1 MGGRATYNL
10 YKGSSIGRH
19 QPAPFTVRSLLEE
32 RPISKGMIH
41 MIGDWID
48 KVEYPQLPSLSAE
61 ELTAFFEKALFARLG
76 TINEDGTIHIA
87 PIFFR
92 YDEGQILMATQ
103 EPSRK
108 VRNIKRNKNVTV
120 LIDTTEVPFKGAL
133 IYGTA
138 ELDYEDVISKRMA
151 IFQRR
156 LSREEA
162 EIYARRLSGKWRCV
176 IIRITPV
183 RIASFDYSKA

>member
-1 MGGRATYNL
+1 
-10 YKGSSIGRH
+10 
-19 QPAPFTVRSLLEE
+19 
-32 RPISKGMIH
+32 

-92 YDEGQILMATQ
+92 YDEEGQILMATQ

-138 ELDYEDVISKRMA
+138 ELDYEEVIPKRMA